1 MRFIALIIILVIFIS
16 NNKEKVKEMTNK
28 FLGKTDF
35 KMPQNIVEKPSKRRR
50 PRNPKK
56 ILLIVLVLFA
66 IFYFL
71 PSCIYTVDQT
81 EYAIITTFGR
91 PDTQPVASGLRFKLP
106 YPIQSVTKLSKET
119 FSTTIGYR
127 ETDDRGLEI
136 YENEAKMITG
146 DENIILADLEIQW
159 KISDPIAY
167 LYNTNNPREILY
179 VATSSAL
186 RGVVGSSMVDDVLT
200 DGRAE
205 IISNIREELVRLI
218 NEYDLG
224 ITIVN
229 VNLQDVDLPTA
240 QVDEAF
246 KAVTDAREE
255 RLTKINNAEKYRNE
269 KLNEVQGERDAI
281 ISQAEAKK
289 VAAIEKAKGDTAKF
303 NALYNEYAKNKEVT
317 KHRLITETIN
327 TVLKDAKVYVVDDSS
342 GTVKYLPLETVKGVG
357 NE

>member
-1 MRFIALIIILVIFIS
+1 
-16 NNKEKVKEMTNK
+16 
-28 FLGKTDF
+28 
-35 KMPQNIVEKPSKRRR
+35 
-50 PRNPKK
+50 
-56 ILLIVLVLFA
+56 
-66 IFYFL
+66 
-71 PSCIYTVDQT
+71 
-81 EYAIITTFGR
+81 
-91 PDTQPVASGLRFKLP
+91 
-106 YPIQSVTKLSKET
+106 
-119 FSTTIGYR
+119 
-127 ETDDRGLEI
+127 
-136 YENEAKMITG
+136 MITG

-200 DGRAE
+200 DGRTE

-303 NALYNEYAKNKEVT
+303 NALYNEYTKNKEVT